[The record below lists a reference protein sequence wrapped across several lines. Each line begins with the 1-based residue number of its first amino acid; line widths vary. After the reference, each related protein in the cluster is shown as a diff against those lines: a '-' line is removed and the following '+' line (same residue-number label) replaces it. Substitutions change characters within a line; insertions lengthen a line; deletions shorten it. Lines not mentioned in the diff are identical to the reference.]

1 MAALM
6 ALRFSCFFADLPTA
20 MRAIAASSEIATLQ
34 LWREIASFAWFAD
47 GNEGPWCPRTAPTDG
62 FLPMA
67 VVLQAKH
74 LWKQTGQLLA
84 PMVWGTLPSSIL
96 KRAEVKVYVLGLKGC
111 VELTLGS
118 LLRRANLGER
128 AAASETF
135 AQQWLRDQN
144 LPADPVLAMCE
155 LSASNGPVQRLFREL
170 LVSGWVCKVY
180 PVRWMKEEEEKETLI
195 TYGCLHGF
203 MAAIMKIS
211 NKKNFPGNES
221 DGLFA

>member
-1 MAALM
+1 
-6 ALRFSCFFADLPTA
+6 